1 MHVAGS
7 NLGLIMR
14 LLAGAGTPR
23 AFVARAAAHP
33 QVLTTVDGAALIV
46 LTVMTE
52 ADAARLVIS
61 VEPQPHG

>member
-1 MHVAGS
+1 
-7 NLGLIMR
+7 MR

-33 QVLTTVDGAALIV
+33 QVLTTVDGAALII